1 MNAAGIATRRGND
14 SRKRFEMAE
23 QGPIAEANGA
33 SWFRVIA
40 L

>member
-1 MNAAGIATRRGND
+1 LPWVIGND

-23 QGPIAEANGA
+23 LQRRERNVLSSAIRCA
-33 SWFRVIA
+33 V